1 MNNKV
6 SLLFTLLALSF
17 PFIVFAQPADIAP
30 HRDEEGNWI
39 PWYAPNPDGE
49 TRATVDLRFA
59 PTETKM
65 IGPSPSAAGAT
76 KYGDY
81 GVSYALGLV
90 DVSIPL
96 YEIKSRSLTLPI
108 SLTYDSGGVRVDD
121 VSGPAGLGW
130 TLEAGGVI
138 TRTVIGRDDTGIAGW
153 NNRPDGDPT
162 SSSFSNFKYICKSS
176 FFITLHFFF

>member
-1 MNNKV
+1 MKRIILI
-6 SLLFTLLALSF
+6 SILFAGIGCWHNTL
-17 PFIVFAQPADIAP
+17 AQTDDVVP

-96 YEIKSRSLTLPI
+96 YEIKSHSLTLPV
-108 SLTYDSGGVRVDD
+108 SLSYDSGGVRVDD

-130 TLEAGGVI
+130 TLEAGGVTSRWSP
-138 TRTVIGRDDTGIAGW
+138 TRVMVKT
-153 NNRPDGDPT
+153 
-162 SSSFSNFKYICKSS
+162 S
-176 FFITLHFFF
+176 FFTLISVSVMGINWLPLA